1 MDEYVYD
8 SNEFGKRLK
17 TIRKQCGYT
26 QEELAEMLYISVDT
40 LSRCENGKSNFMH
53 EHITRL
59 CQILNISADYLFFGL
74 KKELIPEK
82 SAQIDEIVNTLNN
95 CSPFDLTRI
104 NEMLKILLQTP
115 AA

>member
-40 LSRCENGKSNFMH
+40 LS
-53 EHITRL
+53 
-59 CQILNISADYLFFGL
+59 
-74 KKELIPEK
+74 
-82 SAQIDEIVNTLNN
+82 
-95 CSPFDLTRI
+95 
-104 NEMLKILLQTP
+104 
-115 AA
+115 